1 MLSTKRETQH
11 LRCCGKA
18 AADYQAW
25 SWPPLSSAR
34 VTGEKHSPVSVPHPV
49 VIHVDPAV
57 QMSHVPASSCS
68 GFALK
73 GRNGSEAVRDR
84 ESVWVFVSI

>member
-1 MLSTKRETQH
+1 M
-11 LRCCGKA
+11 RCCGKA
-18 AADYQAW
+18 AGDYQAW

-49 VIHVDPAV
+49 VIHVAPAV

>member
-1 MLSTKRETQH
+1 MELAPWE
-11 LRCCGKA
+11 LG
-18 AADYQAW
+18 
-25 SWPPLSSAR
+25 R
-34 VTGEKHSPVSVPHPV
+34 VPGVSVPPPG

-73 GRNGSEAVRDR
+73 GWNGSEAVRHR
-84 ESVWVFVSI
+84 EACVGVCEHIINFSFLL